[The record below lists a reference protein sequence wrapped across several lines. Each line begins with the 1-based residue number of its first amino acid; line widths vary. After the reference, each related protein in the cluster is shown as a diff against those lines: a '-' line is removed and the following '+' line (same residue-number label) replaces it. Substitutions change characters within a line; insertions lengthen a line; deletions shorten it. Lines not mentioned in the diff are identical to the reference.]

1 MKTGMKQTEIG
12 EIPVD
17 WEVVTLK
24 DIAQRVKTK
33 DAGGEHEVL
42 TISAKV
48 GFVRQED
55 KYNRYMAGKSVEN
68 YTLLKQGQFSY
79 NKGNSLTY
87 PFGCIYRLD
96 DYAQA
101 LVPNV
106 YISFELSNAVDSEFC
121 RHLFLE
127 GEFIGRLKPF
137 ITSGVRGNGLL
148 NVNAEDFF
156 SLAMVLPPFP
166 EQRKIAEILS
176 TLDEKMAVIDEQLA
190 QTQELKKGLM
200 QRLLTKG
207 IGHTQFKDSPLGRI
221 PASWEAK
228 ALRDCGTLTGGCAFS
243 SKSFNDTGEGYQVIR
258 MSNVQAYG
266 LELKKAPVFLDKIN
280 SKDERYLLQEGEV
293 IITLTGTLGKRD
305 YGNVAYISE
314 GNKFLLN
321 QRVGRFKYEDGI
333 VGKYLFFVFNH
344 DYFRDQF
351 FLGGKGGTGNQ
362 ANVGKSDFESIIIFI
377 PPVAEQR
384 QVAEILTT
392 MDDKIVVLQDKKAQY
407 HTLKKGL
414 MQQLLTGQRRV
425 RVAEQVPA
433 LV

>member
-1 MKTGMKQTEIG
+1 MKNGMKQTVIG

-17 WEVVTLK
+17 WEVVALK
-24 DIAQRVKTK
+24 NIAQRVKTK

-96 DYAQA
+96 DYTQA

-106 YISFELSNAVDSEFC
+106 YISFELSHAVDSDFC
-121 RHLFLE
+121 RQLFLE
-127 GEFIGRLKPF
+127 GKFVGRLKPF

-156 SLAMVLPPFP
+156 SLTMALPPLP

-207 IGHTQFKDSPLGRI
+207 IGHTQFKDSPLGQI
-221 PASWEAK
+221 PASWEIHLLDEVTK
-228 ALRDCGTLTGGCAFS
+228 RGSGHTP
-243 SKSFNDTGEGYQVIR
+243 SKSFPEYYNGGIKWISLADSVKLDNGWIKETKQR
-258 MSNVQAYG
+258 FQA
-266 LELKKAPVFLDKIN
+266 LASRTLPLHCTQKALCCFQGM
-280 SKDERYLLQEGEV
+280 RG
-293 IITLTGTLGKRD
+293 
-305 YGNVAYISE
+305 
-314 GNKFLLN
+314 
-321 QRVGRFKYEDGI
+321 
-333 VGKYLFFVFNH
+333 
-344 DYFRDQF
+344 
-351 FLGGKGGTGNQ
+351 
-362 ANVGKSDFESIIIFI
+362 
-377 PPVAEQR
+377 
-384 QVAEILTT
+384 
-392 MDDKIVVLQDKKAQY
+392 
-407 HTLKKGL
+407 
-414 MQQLLTGQRRV
+414 
-425 RVAEQVPA
+425 
-433 LV
+433 